1 MLYYSYSAKNTV
13 RRVYRSTVLPAAVGA
28 ANRKTRS
35 NTFSHFRPHPFC
47 RNGWCRKGGVTVK
60 RVKSACILQALVFSQ
75 KPDMGYSRERAAQ
88 INRDEVEH
96 YKAVLER
103 TKTRYQITDESVE
116 ADGSIVLRVRKQ
128 YNDRTDVSEY
138 FE

>member
-1 MLYYSYSAKNTV
+1 M
-13 RRVYRSTVLPAAVGA
+13 
-28 ANRKTRS
+28 
-35 NTFSHFRPHPFC
+35 
-47 RNGWCRKGGVTVK
+47 K
-60 RVKSACILQALVFSQ
+60 RVKSACILQTLIFSQ

-96 YKAVLER
+96 YKATLER